1 MHLCY
6 CLSIHLRGCFNCLAC
21 KVVFDKSTCAC
32 AQHTCDCSCR
42 LDGIYSCLRIFGR
55 FGCLSCCLRAFGCL
69 SCIGCCLRSSDSFCT
84 CCDTCSSSTENFSSC
99 KSSCSR
105 SSCSP
110 CCIQRLSCVEAFLGH
125 AGAVS
130 DKLLSALHDIKKSF
144 SVGSTI
150 IAFALLQPVYSSVIL
165 IVLVGIG
172 HILTDSLSIVLQIL
186 PPACRLGER
195 PVKSSSFVE
204 VLSYLRLHC
213 GILDC
218 ATACEAVC

>member
-6 CLSIHLRGCFNCLAC
+6 RLRIHLRSCFNCLAC
-21 KVVFDKSTCAC
+21 QVVFDKSPCTC
-32 AQHTCDCSCR
+32 AQHACDCSCGF
-42 LDGIYSCLRIFGR
+42 DSIYSCLRVFC
-55 FGCLSCCLRAFGCL
+55 CLSCCLRG
-69 SCIGCCLRSSDSFCT
+69 SDSFCT
-84 CCDTCSSSTENFSSC
+84 CCDTCSSSPENFSSC

-105 SSCSP
+105 CSCSS
-110 CCIQRLSCVEAFLGH
+110 CCIQSLSCIKAFPGH
-125 AGAVS
+125 TGAVS

-165 IVLVGIG
+165 IVLVDIG
-172 HILTDSLSIVLQIL
+172 HVLTYSLSIVLQIL
-186 PPACRLGER
+186 PPACGLGKR
-195 PVKSSSFVE
+195 PVKSSSFIE